1 MSGTFLDLWN
11 TLVTIIFFPRKNS
24 NLYFV
29 LLGSVVFISTR
40 SITSLCPYFVYLRD
54 SPILKVEFGV
64 LVCVESVQT
73 IFDGLTIGLFNLC
86 DTDSLITSSLT
97 SGVKYIA
104 LPVLGSYLV
113 YMDAKEKLNVE
124 YF

>member
-1 MSGTFLDLWN
+1 MMY
-11 TLVTIIFFPRKNS
+11 LV
-24 NLYFV
+24 L
-29 LLGSVVFISTR
+29 SVSLVFISTR
-40 SITSLCPYFVYLRD
+40 STTSLCPYFVYLID